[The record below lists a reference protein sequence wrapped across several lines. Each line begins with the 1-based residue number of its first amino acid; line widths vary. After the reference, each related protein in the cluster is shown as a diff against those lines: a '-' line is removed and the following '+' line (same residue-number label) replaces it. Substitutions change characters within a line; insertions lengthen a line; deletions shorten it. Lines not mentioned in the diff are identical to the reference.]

1 MGWFGDLLARLRGD
15 GDGDDD
21 SPVAERPLNMDVRGA
36 QLTDLR
42 TTLEEMV
49 EAMQSQTA
57 RMDNPGWRGRARD
70 YSYALGGVRELLGHP
85 TRDGLYDVLGSVR
98 PLYRGPVPEG
108 YEALA
113 DLNERL
119 LTVLA
124 KLQQPVP
131 GE

>member
-1 MGWFGDLLARLRGD
+1 MGWFGDLLARVRGAS
-15 GDGDDD
+15 GDD
-21 SPVAERPLNMDVRGA
+21 SPVVERPLNMDVRAG
-36 QLTDLR
+36 QLADLR
-42 TTLEEMV
+42 TALEEIV
-49 EAMQSQTA
+49 EAMQAQTA

-85 TRDGLYDVLGSVR
+85 THDGLYDVLGSVR

-113 DLNERL
+113 GLNERL
-119 LTVLA
+119 PAVLA
-124 KLQQPVP
+124 KLQEPAA

>member
-1 MGWFGDLLARLRGD
+1 MGWFGDLLARVRGAS
-15 GDGDDD
+15 DDD
-21 SPVAERPLNMDVRGA
+21 SPVVERPLNMGVRAA
-36 QLTDLR
+36 QLTELR
-42 TTLEEMV
+42 TTLKEIV
-49 EAMQSQTA
+49 EAMQAQTA

-70 YSYALGGVRELLGHP
+70 YSYGLGGVRELLDHP
-85 TRDGLYDVLGSVR
+85 TRDGLYEVLGSVR

-124 KLQQPVP
+124 KLQEPAA